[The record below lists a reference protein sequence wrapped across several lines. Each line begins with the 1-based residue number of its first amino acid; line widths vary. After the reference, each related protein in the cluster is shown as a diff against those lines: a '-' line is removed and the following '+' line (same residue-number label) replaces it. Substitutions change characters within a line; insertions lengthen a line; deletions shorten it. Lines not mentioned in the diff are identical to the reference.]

1 MVGSYAECVAAAV
14 FDAALGRD
22 GSVGLFVG
30 VSVDVDVFV
39 VEADESVAVA
49 GCAGPDVAD
58 AECVVAGEWSVLLD
72 AVPEAGFN
80 VSPLSYA
87 PRFSVAFVFA
97 FTLVVAVA
105 VAPSVWGA
113 GAFGNAARHSL

>member
-1 MVGSYAECVAAAV
+1 MVWSYAECVAAAV
-14 FDAALGRD
+14 FDAASGWD

-39 VEADESVAVA
+39 VEADESVAIA

-58 AECVVAGEWSVLLD
+58 AECVVGGGWSVLLD
-72 AVPEAGFN
+72 VVPESGFDT
-80 VSPLSYA
+80 SPLSYA
-87 PRFSVAFVFA
+87 PRFSVAFVLA

-105 VAPSVWGA
+105 VAPSVWGV
-113 GAFGNAARHSL
+113 GAFENAARHSL